1 MTFRVINLT
10 TGEIVAELHQADQA
24 LQLADI
30 LAADCKYREQ
40 FAVVELVTIYETPIP
55 IGGKP

>member
-10 TGEIVAELHQADQA
+10 RGEVVAELHRADQA

-40 FAVVELVTIYETPIP
+40 FAVVELVTLYETPRP
-55 IGGKP
+55 LNAN